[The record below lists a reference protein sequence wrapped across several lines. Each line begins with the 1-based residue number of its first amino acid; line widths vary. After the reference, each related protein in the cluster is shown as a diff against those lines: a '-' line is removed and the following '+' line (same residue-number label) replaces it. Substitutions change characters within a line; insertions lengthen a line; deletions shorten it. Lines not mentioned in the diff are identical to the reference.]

1 MSVPALA
8 TSGLNKRFGSLVV
21 ANDIG
26 IALPQGVRYALI
38 GPNGAGKTTLINLMT
53 GMLRPDAGAILTQ
66 TTETVSL
73 GVLDFQRSA
82 DLLVILILGGAGRLY
97 GGLIGAIIYMIARDW
112 FSGVNP
118 QYWYFPI
125 GVLLIAVVL
134 FLPNGILGGIAQLIN
149 TERGQRWLGWLTSST
164 LRGRAS

>member
-1 MSVPALA
+1 MSPGVGRPAHRRCLSRPKTNCH
-8 TSGLNKRFGSLVV
+8 TSSAIR
-21 ANDIG
+21 A
-26 IALPQGVRYALI
+26 GV
-38 GPNGAGKTTLINLMT
+38 
-53 GMLRPDAGAILTQ
+53 AGAVLTQ

-82 DLLVILILGGAGRLY
+82 DILVILILGGTGRLY

-149 TERGQRWLGWLTSST
+149 TERGHRWFGWATSPPPW
-164 LRGRAS
+164 GRKP